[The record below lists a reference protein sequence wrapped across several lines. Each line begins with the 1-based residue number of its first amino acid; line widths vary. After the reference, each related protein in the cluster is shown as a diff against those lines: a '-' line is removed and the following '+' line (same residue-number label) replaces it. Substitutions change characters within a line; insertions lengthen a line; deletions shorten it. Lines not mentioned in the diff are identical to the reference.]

1 MFNATPQYSYNKVPM
16 EVPQGNKKDA
26 PEELSF
32 WSRVTFS
39 WVLGRLNSAQESV
52 DRLVPGQRS
61 TFWNWRDLR
70 LWKVVLSFPKIE
82 SFTQLFL
89 LQISILCAR
98 ILQPTMFSFVFTS
111 DPLFVSPVPWYW
123 AALTGYWLSVSVE
136 GLVRSHYSYSAEMT
150 SGSVKSGL
158 NGLVFDKVILIQTR
172 ECFSFINFSFLPL
185 TLRMCSLGES
195 IERSVYFLT
204 DHFVSILIIDQIKT

>member
-26 PEELSF
+26 PEVQSF

-70 LWKVVLSFPKIE
+70 DIWMKHARSAQARDKAPRLWKVVLSFPK
-82 SFTQLFL
+82 
-89 LQISILCAR
+89 
-98 ILQPTMFSFVFTS
+98 
-111 DPLFVSPVPWYW
+111 
-123 AALTGYWLSVSVE
+123 
-136 GLVRSHYSYSAEMT
+136 
-150 SGSVKSGL
+150 
-158 NGLVFDKVILIQTR
+158 N
-172 ECFSFINFSFLPL
+172 
-185 TLRMCSLGES
+185 
-195 IERSVYFLT
+195 
-204 DHFVSILIIDQIKT
+204 

>member
-16 EVPQGNKKDA
+16 EVPQGNKKDV

-70 LWKVVLSFPKIE
+70 DIWMKHARSAQARDKAPRLWKVVLSFPKIE
-82 SFTQLFL
+82 GFTQLFL

-136 GLVRSHYSYSAEMT
+136 GLVRSHYSYSAEMI

-158 NGLVFDKVILIQTR
+158 DGLVFDKVILIQTR
-172 ECFSFINFSFLPL
+172 ECF
-185 TLRMCSLGES
+185 
-195 IERSVYFLT
+195 
-204 DHFVSILIIDQIKT
+204 